1 MFFSRACQINS
12 TPLRGV
18 RRRDDGKELPLL
30 PIFEQRFRSR
40 WMDRLR
46 SIIIGK
52 PETAPAVKPLPCESP
67 LVAYE
72 TCMQNHIG
80 VAPKPYEGEFCETEK
95 QSYLNCRKELARK

>member
-1 MFFSRACQINS
+1 
-12 TPLRGV
+12 
-18 RRRDDGKELPLL
+18 
-30 PIFEQRFRSR
+30 
-40 WMDRLR
+40 MDRLR

-52 PETAPAVKPLPCESP
+52 PETAPAAFTVKPLPCESP

-95 QSYLNCRKELARK
+95 QNYLHCRKELLSRK